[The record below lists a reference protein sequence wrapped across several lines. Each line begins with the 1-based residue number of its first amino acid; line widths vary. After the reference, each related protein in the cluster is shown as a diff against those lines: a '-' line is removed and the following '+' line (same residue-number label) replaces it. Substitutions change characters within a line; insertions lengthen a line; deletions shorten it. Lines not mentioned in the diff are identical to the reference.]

1 MVSRP
6 KRNNLTFG
14 DVGRLRPS
22 NGANSRPFDLRVC
35 ASTHTR
41 WDHFLRVTI
50 VYRIQWTGLRVVSLE
65 VDHRTRRSFAV
76 LSKVGDVGCF
86 NHLRGGVL
94 RELCQCQEFSG
105 ACAPDAPG

>member
-1 MVSRP
+1 M
-6 KRNNLTFG
+6 
-14 DVGRLRPS
+14 
-22 NGANSRPFDLRVC
+22 
-35 ASTHTR
+35 
-41 WDHFLRVTI
+41 
-50 VYRIQWTGLRVVSLE
+50 
-65 VDHRTRRSFAV
+65 